1 MTAFSGIFSESLDEH
16 QALFQRLET
25 LAVPLESAANR
36 LCQALKAG
44 HKVLAC
50 GNGGSA
56 ADAQHFAAELT
67 GRFETQRRGLPAV
80 ALTTDSSALT
90 AIGND
95 FGFQALF
102 ARQVEALGRPG
113 DVLLAIST
121 SGHSE
126 NVLEAVKTAR
136 QCDMAVIGLLGR
148 DGGSL
153 AALCDVSLVVPEK
166 RTARI
171 QEAHIFLLHVL
182 CSAVDEAFTSA

>member
-1 MTAFSGIFSESLDEH
+1 MTAFSEIFSESLGEH
-16 QALFQRLET
+16 QALFAQLNA
-25 LAVPLESAANR
+25 LATPLESAADR

-44 HKVLAC
+44 NKVLAC

-90 AIGND
+90 AISND

-126 NVLEAVKTAR
+126 NVREAVKTAR
-136 QCDMAVIGLLGR
+136 QRDVAVIGLLGR
-148 DGGSL
+148 DGGPL
-153 AALCDVSLVVPEK
+153 APLCDVSVVVPEK